1 MKIFIIFSF
10 LLIIFSSKSY
20 GAQDGRGD
28 LQLTDQAVNSFINY
42 IKGDTSKG
50 KSAFNKPL
58 TLWISNDGNL
68 AYWWYCPYSSCTPSN
83 GSQERNFCENKSNQS
98 CSRFARGRY
107 VRWDN
112 GINPKGKKAKFNSKM
127 TENEIKNKL
136 TKLGFYKNNLAADTE
151 IKESNEQIISKDK
164 SLLEQLETLTKM
176 FKDGL
181 ISEEEFIKAKKKIL
195 N

>member
-1 MKIFIIFSF
+1 MKRFFVFIF
-10 LLIIFSSKSY
+10 LLFIFSSKSY
-20 GAQDGRGD
+20 AAQDGRGE

-50 KSAFNKPL
+50 KSLFNKPMSY
-58 TLWISNDGNL
+58 WISNDGNL
-68 AYWWYCPYSSCTPSN
+68 GFWWYCPYERCNSN
-83 GSQERNFCENKSNQS
+83 GSEERRICENESNQS

-112 GINPKGKKAKFNSKM
+112 GINPKGKAAKFNSKM

-136 TKLGFYKNNLAADTE
+136 TKLGFYNNNLTTNTE
-151 IKESNEQIISKDK
+151 VNDSNDVIISKDK
-164 SLLEQLETLTKM
+164 SLLEQLETLTQM

-181 ISEEEFIKAKKKIL
+181 INEEEFKKAKKKIL

>member
-68 AYWWYCPYSSCTPSN
+68 AYWWYCPYERCAPSS
-83 GSQERNFCENKSNQS
+83 GVEEKKICEKESNQS

-136 TKLGFYKNNLAADTE
+136 TELGFYNNNLTTETE
-151 IKESNEQIISKDK
+151 INESNDEIISKDK
-164 SLLEQLETLTKM
+164 SLFEQLETLTKM

-181 ISEEEFIKAKKKIL
+181 ISEEEFKKAKKKIL